1 MPHHLETL
9 ACEVSSCWRTQ
20 YHGYYVAHRKELK
33 RDAKMNAGK
42 KGSEGNYN
50 SAKKAYAKVWGDAF
64 QSTDAM
70 LGFLDAKC
78 KKLNAT
84 VEMTTEE
91 RDYQIPI
98 LETKLR
104 MLLRDEAIQTLFDHF
119 QNAYG
124 VSLKNGLKGSV

>member
-1 MPHHLETL
+1 
-9 ACEVSSCWRTQ
+9 
-20 YHGYYVAHRKELK
+20 
-33 RDAKMNAGK
+33 MNAETQ
-42 KGSEGNYN
+42 GSAKDFD
-50 SAKKAYAKVWGDAF
+50 SAKKSYAKMWNDAS

-70 LGFLDAKC
+70 LGFLDATC

-124 VSLKNGLKGSV
+124 CSLKNGLKDSV